1 MHDVPSGTSEIASQR
16 LLSEAAS
23 ETPVMTSYSAGTATA
38 SMYTADQQK
47 TNMEKISWNKNKKD
61 ELKASDADA
70 SSGVSHKQ
78 VQQTTNRQRSKKVKV
93 KSKQTLCTLCLL
105 KSYTANHTIFK
116 SLASECKKS
125 EARGNFE
132 SQPQPCQWSEDA
144 FEIKHCEGF

>member
-1 MHDVPSGTSEIASQR
+1 MHDVLSSTSEIASQR

-47 TNMEKISWNKNKKD
+47 TQMEKISWSKHKKD

-78 VQQTTNRQRSKKVKV
+78 VQQTTNRQRNKKVKV
-93 KSKQTLCTLCLL
+93 KLKQTLCTLCLL
-105 KSYTANHTIFK
+105 KSYTANHTMLK
-116 SLASECKKS
+116 NLASECKKS